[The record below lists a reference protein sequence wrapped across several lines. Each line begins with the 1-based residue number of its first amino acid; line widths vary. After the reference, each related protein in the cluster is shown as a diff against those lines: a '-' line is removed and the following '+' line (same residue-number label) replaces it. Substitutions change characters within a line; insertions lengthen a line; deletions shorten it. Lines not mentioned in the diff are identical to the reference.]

1 MRTTIAVGVALLAG
15 LAGLICLDP
24 GDLVSMGL
32 AKMEQHQ
39 ALSGWFQAVFSVVA
53 IAASTWIAVLIPR
66 EQRRLEKRDQCV
78 RALTMTVLALKHAA
92 GTLHR
97 LIDPLQT
104 KSFTTFFAR
113 AMRLELEGRLDDLA
127 GVQIDAVPQRL
138 SDNLFEIRAMVRLYC
153 STLNEIESGAFDWRK
168 LPIQTLT
175 ESISDIVALER
186 RCRSELGRHAPKR
199 QRQDPG
205 LLDDGKS
212 YAAGFVTFVTSTRP
226 SPSSKRNLLSI

>member
-1 MRTTIAVGVALLAG
+1 MRTTIAVGIALLLG

-24 GDLVSMGL
+24 GGLLSVGL
-32 AKMEQHQ
+32 ANMERHE

-78 RALTMTVLALKHAA
+78 RALSMTVLALRHAA
-92 GTLHR
+92 GTLDR
-97 LIDPLQT
+97 LIEPLQT
-104 KSFTTFFAR
+104 KSFTTFLAR

-127 GVQIDAVPQRL
+127 GVRIDAVPQRL
-138 SDNLFEIRAMVRLYC
+138 SDSLFEIRAMVRLYC
-153 STLNEIESGAFDWRK
+153 STLSEIESGAVDWRK
-168 LPIQTLT
+168 IPLQTLAD
-175 ESISDIVALER
+175 SINDIVALER

-199 QRQDPG
+199 QRPDPG

-212 YAAGFVTFVTSTRP
+212 YAAGFVTLARSTS
-226 SPSSKRNLLSI
+226 